1 MWDPYSGRPG
11 NSHDA
16 PHGCKQG
23 TAMQNT
29 MLLSLSEPV
38 TSTPSFWV
46 PRCSLQSEE
55 LCSLHFCRMIGKGK
69 SHADLRLLQLIEPL
83 DGKFKKKSLSHR
95 GPAGHKGEAFP
106 HCSWSCD
113 CSLDKRSRDLD
124 LKMSGGCYREV
135 TVTLR
140 CCSLYSCSINS
151 DNRLLR
157 PKFSKRGL

>member
-11 NSHDA
+11 NSHA
-16 PHGCKQG
+16 ALHGCKQG
-23 TAMQNT
+23 TAIQNT
-29 MLLSLSEPV
+29 TLLSLSEPV

-46 PRCSLQSEE
+46 PTCSFQSEE
-55 LCSLHFCRMIGKGK
+55 LCLLRFCRMRGKGK
-69 SHADLRLLQLIEPL
+69 SHADLRLLQLIEAF
-83 DGKFKKKSLSHR
+83 DGKFNKKSLSRR

-106 HCSWSCD
+106 HCS
-113 CSLDKRSRDLD
+113 LDKHSRDLD
-124 LKMSGGCYREV
+124 LKLSGGCYREV

-157 PKFSKRGL
+157 PEFSKTGL